1 METTAGQLLINS
13 LLPSDLRNY
22 DRVLNKSELSKLLQD
37 VAKKYPERYEQIVS
51 GMTRL
56 GGKIVRRTGGL
67 SFGIDDLLPT
77 PSVIESRLKIKAE
90 VRKILAD
97 PERTQGQKRT
107 AIADFL
113 NGMQKEVEDNVYRES
128 LEEQNPLAHQVL
140 SGARG
145 SKTNLKTL
153 RAGDLLYV
161 DNRERP
167 IPIPIDRSY
176 SEGLSPAQYFAA
188 TYGAR
193 KGVLDNKLATAD
205 SGFFSKQLNQAVHRL
220 LVTSRDED
228 EDERLDPDEVQPIR
242 GLPVDTDDPDNEGS
256 LLAQNFGPYAR
267 NTPVTPRVAAHL
279 KDLGF
284 DKLLVRSAMATNNPD
299 GVYARD
305 VGIREDGE
313 LPRRGSFAGLLAAAS
328 MAEPLTQGMLCLAAG
343 TPVRMADGSIR
354 AIERVAFG
362 SHVVGCD
369 KEGRTFPVKVIA
381 AYDNGYRECVRTT
394 FVRSNGDRLEVVCT
408 PEHKI
413 LAEYR
418 VKLGENIVGPTTI
431 PIGKEAQVF
440 WAVTPKNGR
449 AVERTHQEPAG
460 VHHTYDIEVDHPDHL
475 FVLANGLAVSNS
487 SKHCLSEGQPVCMA
501 DGTTRAVEQIVPGDL
516 VLGADKTGK
525 TFPVP
530 VTHVFDNGE
539 QDCVQYGF
547 KPNSRDRAESYLPTV
562 VCTPNHRVLVHN
574 NGSEMREIGKVP
586 KALKLQS
593 PTGRLDEADWVEA
606 PEALLVGLLLGDGCY
621 TEAVGSVHFS
631 CADLGLIEELGP
643 YLGTLNLKLTKL
655 KGHPYYYRVSS
666 LVEPKA
672 ERCPVSGPV
681 LPGRRNPA
689 RLLVERL
696 GMWGR
701 YSYEKELPA
710 CVFGWNN
717 ASVLQLL
724 AGLYITDGSFF
735 LACRRRYL
743 VCSFA
748 STSLKMA
755 QQVQSLLQDR
765 FGIGSQITG
774 NSMSRKRKLYLTK
787 ITRGY
792 DVRRLVDMLPL
803 LGLKRETVQTLR
815 PHLDNVLRQE
825 PFGWKIAYAEP
836 VGRRR
841 TYDLRVD
848 HPDHLYVL
856 PGGIIVS
863 NSGGVAGQAKSVGG
877 FQLVNQLAQSPK
889 KFPGGAT
896 HSQRDGRVRAIQ
908 AAPQGGTFVFV
919 DDQRHYLPQGYTPQ
933 VKVGDTIEAGD
944 QLSDGIPIPG
954 ELVKHKGVGEGRRV
968 WMQQMQK
975 AYKDSGLK
983 AHRRNVEMV
992 ARGIVNHVRMTDEHD
1007 RWVPDDVVPYNVME
1021 KNWKPRQDAADYAPQ
1036 AALGQYLERPILHYT
1051 IGTKIRP
1058 SVIKTLQQFK
1068 IPNVTAHKE
1077 PPPFQPEMVRAM
1089 ENMSHDPDW
1098 MTRMLGSYQQRS
1110 LLDSVHRGLSSDP
1123 KGTSFVPA
1131 LANPKDFGRQGYTA
1145 SFTDD
1150 EDDEDDY

>member
-13 LLPSDLRNY
+13 LLPADLRDY
-22 DRVLNKSELSKLLQD
+22 DRVLTKSELSNLLKE

-67 SFGIDDLLPT
+67 SFGLDDLAPT
-77 PSVIESRLKIKAE
+77 PSVLESRLKVKAE
-90 VRKILAD
+90 VRKILTD
-97 PERTQGQKRT
+97 PDRTPGQKRT

-113 NGMQKEVEDNVYRES
+113 NSQQKSLEDSVYKES
-128 LEEQNPLAHQVL
+128 LEEQSPLAHQVL

-176 SEGLSPAQYFAA
+176 SEGLRPAQYFAA

-220 LVTSRDED
+220 LVTGRDED
-228 EDERLDPDEVQPIR
+228 EDERLDPDEVRPIR
-242 GLPVDTDDPDNEGS
+242 GLPVDTDDPDNEGA
-256 LLAQNFGPYAR
+256 LLAQDFGPYKR
-267 NTPVTPRVAAHL
+267 NTPLTPKILAHL
-279 KDLGF
+279 KDNGY
-284 DKLLVRSAMATNNPD
+284 DKILVRSPMATNNPD
-299 GVYARD
+299 GVYSRD
-305 VGIREDGE
+305 VGIREDGN
-313 LPRRGSFAGLLAAAS
+313 LARRGQFSGLLAAS
-328 MAEPLTQGMLCLAAG
+328 SLAEPLTQGMLCLAAG
-343 TPVRMADGSIR
+343 TMVRMAHGG
-354 AIERVAFG
+354 AKPIEKIKFG
-362 SHVVGCD
+362 NYVLGCD
-369 KEGRTFPVKVIA
+369 KEGRTFPVKVIGTF
-381 AYDNGYRECVRTT
+381 DNGPRECLRTQFHNVQT
-394 FVRSNGDRLEVVCT
+394 NERVEVICT
-408 PEHKI
+408 AEHKI

-418 VKLGENIVGPTTI
+418 VKAAEQTVGPCQI
-431 PIGKEAQVF
+431 HVSKEAELF
-440 WAVTPKNGR
+440 WALLPKTGGL
-449 AVERTHQEPAG
+449 AERTCQKNMG
-460 VHHTYDIEVDHPDHL
+460 VFLTYDIEVDHPDHL
-475 FVLANGLAVSNS
+475 FVLENGLAVSNS

-547 KPNSRDRAESYLPTV
+547 KPNSRDRAASYLPTV

-621 TEAVGSVHFS
+621 TEAVGGVHFS

-672 ERCPVSGPV
+672 ERCPVSGQV

-774 NSMSRKRKLYLTK
+774 NATSRKRKLYLTK

-836 VGRRR
+836 VGLRR

-877 FQLVNQLAQSPK
+877 FQLINQLAQAPK

-896 HSQRDGRVRAIQ
+896 HAQRDGKVRAIQ
-908 AAPQGGTFVFV
+908 PAPQGGLYVFV
-919 DDQRHYLPQGYTPQ
+919 DDEKHYIPQGFNPQ
-933 VKVGDTIEAGD
+933 VKIGDEIEAGD
-944 QLSDGIPIPG
+944 QLSDGLPHPG
-954 ELVKHKGVGEGRRV
+954 ELVKFKGVGEGRRV
-968 WMQQMQK
+968 WMQQFQK

-983 AHRRNVEMV
+983 ANRRNVEMV
-992 ARGIVNHVRMTDEHD
+992 ARGIVNHVRMTEEHG

-1021 KNWKPRQDAADYAPQ
+1021 RSWTPREGAVEQAPQ
-1036 AALGQYLERPILHYT
+1036 AAIGGYLERPVLHYT
-1051 IGTKIRP
+1051 VGTRVRP
-1058 SVIKTLQQFK
+1058 SVAKTLQQFK
-1068 IPNVTAHKE
+1068 IPKITTHKS

-1089 ENMSHDPDW
+1089 ENMSHDEDW

-1110 LLDSVHRGLSSDP
+1110 LLESVHRGLSSDP

-1145 SFTDD
+1145 SVLSLIHI
-1150 EDDEDDY
+1150 